1 MNVKYLYLAL
11 VCLAFR
17 LNTAQIYFNN
27 RYDLFTKADASADI
41 FLKDSSFFVSCGGL
55 DITQSNLSLSII
67 KLNKYGVITK
77 TKHYFK
83 NNNWFYTGL
92 GNSTCQLNDSILVST
107 GYRVGSGSSKSYVY
121 WYKDNLD
128 SIRYLEYG
136 FVNKENVVYNVLH
149 DSIGHLYQI
158 GYVDSSYTNSDILL
172 IKTDTSGNEIWKKK
186 IGLSNYDEG
195 AFCIKQCANGNLLIG
210 GYKKLHGTSTQGPF
224 VMRVDTSGAILWQN
238 FYPSA
243 TYANGSFDVMELPNG
258 DIVFTGG
265 KAYNITSQGTMRRP
279 MLTKVD
285 AGGNLIWQK
294 EYGEKA
300 VAHDFFTFLI
310 NEKNNFVVSGV
321 KAFIDNSCNGMVY
334 EINQNGDSLFSRE
347 YAVESGSQNYFRD
360 LVQAPD
366 KGYVF
371 SGFITPVFANG
382 GTGTQDIWLL
392 KTDSTFCEGAF
403 NCGYPTGIPEAEAP
417 EAVGINIYPNPV
429 KDIVHIDFENA
440 SEKRKIEIYDAVG
453 KLILSED
460 ILTQHAS
467 LNMHHLCGGVYVVK
481 VIRPMEISIIKK
493 IIKQ

>member
-1 MNVKYLYLAL
+1 MLYLIYHL
-11 VCLAFR
+11 GI
-17 LNTAQIYFNN
+17 AQVYFNN

-41 FLKDSSFFVSCGGL
+41 YVKDSSYFVSCGGL
-55 DITQSNLSLSII
+55 DITASNLSLSII
-67 KLNKYGVITK
+67 KLNKYGVINK
-77 TKHYFK
+77 AKHYFK

-92 GNSTCQLNDSILVST
+92 GNSTCQLNDSVLVST
-107 GYRVGSGSSKSYVY
+107 GYRVGSGSSKSYIY

-128 SIRYLEYG
+128 SIRYIEYG
-136 FVNKENVVYNVLH
+136 FVNRENVVYNILH
-149 DSIGHLYQI
+149 DYMGHFYQV
-158 GYVDSSYTNSDILL
+158 GYLDSSNTNSDILL

-186 IGLSNYDEG
+186 IGLPNYDEG
-195 AFCIKQCANGNLLIG
+195 ALCIKKCANGNLLLG
-210 GYKKLHGTSTQGPF
+210 GYKTLHGTSTQGPF
-224 VMRVDTSGAILWQN
+224 VMRIDTSGAIIWQN

-243 TYANGSFDVMELPNG
+243 TYANGSFGVMELPNG

-265 KAYNITSQGTMRRP
+265 KAYNITAQGTLRRP

-300 VAHDFFTFLI
+300 VAHDFFSFLL

-347 YAVESGSQNYFRD
+347 YAVQPYSQNYFRD

-371 SGFITPVFANG
+371 SGFISPIFANG
-382 GTGTQDIWLL
+382 GIGNQDIWLL

-403 NCGYPTGIPEAEAP
+403 NCGYPTGIAETELVEAGE
-417 EAVGINIYPNPV
+417 VSLYPNPV
-429 KDIVHIDFENA
+429 KDILHIDFANTYG
-440 SEKRKIEIYDAVG
+440 KRRIEIYDSFG
-453 KLILSED
+453 KLVLSED
-460 ILTQHAS
+460 IATQHSS
-467 LNMHHLCGGVYVVK
+467 LNIQYLQSGIYFVKLVYTNGMY
-481 VIRPMEISIIKK
+481 ITKK
-493 IIKQ
+493 IVKL